1 MIFQFTGQRCWIF
14 PTALIAAGDGV
25 GFSSTTS
32 AMRGSDNRAGNK
44 VRLTLCPQQR
54 AADIICVL
62 VSFMVC

>member
-1 MIFQFTGQRCWIF
+1 
-14 PTALIAAGDGV
+14 
-25 GFSSTTS
+25 
-32 AMRGSDNRAGNK
+32 